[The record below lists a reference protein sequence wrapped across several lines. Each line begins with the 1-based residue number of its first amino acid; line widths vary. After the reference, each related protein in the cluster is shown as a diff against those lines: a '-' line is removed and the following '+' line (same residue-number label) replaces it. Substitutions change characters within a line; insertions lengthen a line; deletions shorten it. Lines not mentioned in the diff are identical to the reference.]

1 MAVRF
6 HERIA
11 IRLSLAIVIIV
22 LVTAVTVATL
32 VLRDEERILQQDL
45 RVRALQLGEIMSR
58 QVLEPLLY
66 EEDYTLH
73 ELITSYLAARDVF
86 LVYGELYNE
95 QGKQI
100 LAREKVPVPREPV
113 DLAEYT
119 GERPKFLRDVKQ
131 GSSLAPMDLVV
142 PISSSKIGVVGYLR
156 LGISVEP
163 LIRTIYASKRKVWAV
178 TAVIAVIGSL
188 AGLWMARA
196 LLYPVLLLN
205 QAALKVGEGNLGME
219 IRESGVGEIRELS
232 VTFNTMSRRL
242 KELVDEITAA
252 QENLVRTEKLYA
264 LGEFSTG
271 LAHEIKNPLTSIKM
285 LIQRAGEQEEALEG
299 KDLEVIRAELDRI
312 DHTVTRFLR
321 SARQSDIAVTH
332 TDINS
337 LVEDVLAITRP
348 KIEKSGVV
356 IAKELEQDIAPV
368 QVDASG
374 IRQILMNGILNAL
387 QAMDGG
393 GQLTI
398 STGVDGKEL
407 RCTIAD
413 TGCGISDEHLKHVF
427 DPFFTTKEDGT
438 GMGLAV
444 AWNVAQQ
451 HGGRLDIV
459 SSENKG
465 TTFILVLPYDNPA
478 HC

>member
-11 IRLSLAIVIIV
+11 IRLSLSIVIVV

-32 VLRDEERILQQDL
+32 ILRDEKSILQQDL

-58 QVLEPLLY
+58 QILEPLLY
-66 EEDYTLH
+66 EEYYRIH
-73 ELITSYLAARDVF
+73 ELISSYLAAKDAF

-95 QGKQI
+95 QGKKI
-100 LAREKVPVPREPV
+100 HVSETSGAPRRAV
-113 DLAEYT
+113 DLAEYE
-119 GERPKFLRDVKQ
+119 GESPKFLRDMEQ
-131 GSSLAPMDLVV
+131 SSPGKPMDLVV
-142 PISSSKIGVVGYLR
+142 PVSSSKIGVVGYLR
-156 LGISVEP
+156 LGVSVEP
-163 LIRTIYASKRKVWAV
+163 LLKTIDRSRRKVWAV
-178 TAVIAVIGSL
+178 TAVIALLGSL

-196 LLYPVLLLN
+196 LISPVLLLN
-205 QAALKVGEGNLGME
+205 QAAHEVGEGSLGTE
-219 IRESGVGEIRELS
+219 IQEAGVGEIRELGI
-232 VTFNTMSRRL
+232 TFNTMSRRL

-285 LIQRAGEQEEALEG
+285 LIQRAGEEQDPLEG
-299 KDLEVIRAELDRI
+299 EDLKVILDELDRI

-321 SARQSDIAVTH
+321 SARQSEILVSK

-337 LVEDVLAITRP
+337 IVEDVLAITRP

-356 IAKELEQDIAPV
+356 IVKELAEDIMPV
-368 QVDASG
+368 EVDASG
-374 IRQILMNGILNAL
+374 VKQILMNGILNAL
-387 QAMDGG
+387 QAMEGG

-398 STGVDGKEL
+398 STAVVGNEL
-407 RCTIAD
+407 RCTISD
-413 TGCGISDEHLKHVF
+413 TGCGISEEHLKHIF
-427 DPFFTTKEDGT
+427 DPFFTTKENGT

-444 AWNVAQQ
+444 AWNIARQ
-451 HGGRLDIV
+451 HGGRLDIL
-459 SSENKG
+459 SSTNKG
-465 TTFILVLPYDNPA
+465 TSLILVLPYDDTS
-478 HC
+478 HS

>member
-11 IRLSLAIVIIV
+11 IRLSLSIVIVV

-32 VLRDEERILQQDL
+32 ILRDEKSILQQDL

-58 QVLEPLLY
+58 QILEPLLY
-66 EEDYTLH
+66 EEDYRIH
-73 ELITSYLAARDVF
+73 ELISSYLAAKDAF

-95 QGKQI
+95 QGKKI
-100 LAREKVPVPREPV
+100 HVSETSRSPRRAIA
-113 DLAEYT
+113 LAEYK
-119 GERPKFLRDVKQ
+119 GESPKFLRDMEQ
-131 GSSLAPMDLVV
+131 SSPGNPMDLVV
-142 PISSSKIGVVGYLR
+142 PVSSSKIGVVGYLR
-156 LGISVEP
+156 LGVSVEP
-163 LIRTIYASKRKVWAV
+163 LLTTIAGSRRKVWAV
-178 TAVIAVIGSL
+178 TAVIALLGSL

-196 LLYPVLLLN
+196 LISPVLLLN
-205 QAALKVGEGNLGME
+205 QAAHEVGEGSLGTE
-219 IRESGVGEIRELS
+219 IREAGVGEIRELGI
-232 VTFNTMSRRL
+232 TFNIMSRRL

-285 LIQRAGEQEEALEG
+285 LIQRAGEEQDPLEG
-299 KDLEVIRAELDRI
+299 EDLKVILDELDRI

-321 SARQSDIAVTH
+321 SARQSDILVSR

-337 LVEDVLAITRP
+337 VVEDVLAITRP

-356 IAKELEQDIAPV
+356 IVKELAENIAAV
-368 QVDASG
+368 QVDESG
-374 IRQILMNGILNAL
+374 VKQILMNGILNAL
-387 QAMDGG
+387 QAMEGG
-393 GQLTI
+393 GKLTI
-398 STGVDGKEL
+398 STAVDGNEL

-413 TGCGISDEHLKHVF
+413 TGCGISDEHLKHIF

-444 AWNVAQQ
+444 AWNIARQ
-451 HGGRLDIV
+451 HGGRLDIL
-459 SSENKG
+459 SSINKG
-465 TTFILVLPYDNPA
+465 TSFILVLPYDDTS
-478 HC
+478 HS

>member
-11 IRLSLAIVIIV
+11 IRLSLTIVIIV

-73 ELITSYLAARDVF
+73 ELITSYLGARDVF

-95 QGKQI
+95 QAKKI
-100 LAREKVPVPREPV
+100 LAREKIPVPRKPV
-113 DLAEYT
+113 DLAEYA
-119 GERPKFLRDVKQ
+119 GERPTFLRDVEQ
-131 GSSLAPMDLVV
+131 SSSLAPMDLVV

-156 LGISVEP
+156 LGVSVEP
-163 LIRTIYASKRKVWAV
+163 LIKTISASKRKVWAV
-178 TAVIAVIGSL
+178 TAIIAVIGSL

-196 LLYPVLLLN
+196 LLHPVLLLN
-205 QAALKVGEGNLGME
+205 QAAHKVGEGNLGME

-285 LIQRAGEQEEALEG
+285 LIQRAGEQEEALVGE
-299 KDLEVIRAELDRI
+299 DLEVIRAELDRI

-321 SARQSDIAVTH
+321 SARQSDIALTH

-356 IAKELEQDIAPV
+356 IVKKLEQDISPV

-387 QAMDGG
+387 QAMEGG

-398 STGVDGKEL
+398 TTGVDGKEL

-413 TGCGISDEHLKHVF
+413 TGCGISDEHLKYIF
-427 DPFFTTKEDGT
+427 DPFFTTKEEGT

-465 TTFILVLPYDNPA
+465 TSFILVLPYDNPA

>member
-11 IRLSLAIVIIV
+11 IRLSLAIVIVV

-32 VLRDEERILQQDL
+32 ILRDEKSILQHDL
-45 RVRALQLGEIMSR
+45 RVRSLQLGEIMSR

-73 ELITSYLAARDVF
+73 ELISSYLAARDAL

-95 QGKQI
+95 KGKK
-100 LAREKVPVPREPV
+100 LLGREKTPIRRRPI
-113 DLAEYT
+113 DLAEYA
-119 GERPKFLRDVKQ
+119 GEQPTFLRDVEQ
-131 GSSLAPMDLVV
+131 GSSQIPMDLVV
-142 PISSSKIGVVGYLR
+142 PVLSRKIGVVGYLR
-156 LGISVEP
+156 LGVSVEP
-163 LIRTIYASKRKVWAV
+163 LLKTIASSRRKVWAV
-178 TAVIAVIGSL
+178 TAVIALFGSL

-196 LLYPVLLLN
+196 LIYPVLLLN
-205 QAALKVGEGNLGME
+205 QAVHEVGEGSLGKE
-219 IRESGVGEIRELS
+219 ISEAGVGEIRELGI
-232 VTFNTMSRRL
+232 TFNTMSRRL

-285 LIQRAGEQEEALEG
+285 LIQRAGEEKDPLEG
-299 KDLEVIRAELDRI
+299 EDLHVILDELERI
-312 DHTVTRFLR
+312 DRTVTRFLR
-321 SARQSDIAVTH
+321 SARQSDILVSR

-337 LVEDVLAITRP
+337 VIEDVLAITRP

-356 IAKELEQDIAPV
+356 IVKELSDNIATV
-368 QVDASG
+368 QIDVSG

-387 QAMDGG
+387 QAMDGE

-398 STGVDGKEL
+398 STSVEENEL
-407 RCTIAD
+407 RCTITD
-413 TGCGISDEHLKHVF
+413 TGCGISDEHLKHIF
-427 DPFFTTKEDGT
+427 DPFFTTKEEGT

-444 AWNVAQQ
+444 AWNIAQQ
-451 HGGRLDIV
+451 HGGRLDIL
-459 SSENKG
+459 SSKNKG
-465 TTFILVLPYDNPA
+465 TSFILVLPYDNTS
-478 HC
+478 HS

>member
-11 IRLSLAIVIIV
+11 IRLSLGIVIVV

-32 VLRDEERILQQDL
+32 ILRDEKSILQQDL

-73 ELITSYLAARDVF
+73 ELITSYLAAGDAL

-95 QGKQI
+95 KGKKI
-100 LAREKVPVPREPV
+100 LSREKSSVPRKSITLT
-113 DLAEYT
+113 DYA
-119 GERPKFLRDVKQ
+119 GEQPTFLRDVNR
-131 GSSLAPMDLVV
+131 SSSHTPMDLVFPV
-142 PISSSKIGVVGYLR
+142 LSSKIGVVGYLR
-156 LGISVEP
+156 LGVSVEP
-163 LIRTIYASKRKVWAV
+163 LLKTIARSRRKVWAV
-178 TAVIAVIGSL
+178 TALIAVLGSL

-196 LLYPVLLLN
+196 LISPILLLN
-205 QAALKVGEGNLGME
+205 QAAHEVGEGSLGTE
-219 IRESGVGEIRELS
+219 IREAGVGEIRELGI
-232 VTFNTMSRRL
+232 TFNTMSRRL

-285 LIQRAGEQEEALEG
+285 LIQRAGDEHDPLEG
-299 KDLEVIRAELDRI
+299 EDLKVILDELDRI

-321 SARQSDIAVTH
+321 SARQSDILVSK

-337 LVEDVLAITRP
+337 VVDDVLAITRP

-356 IAKELEQDIAPV
+356 IVKELADDIKTV
-368 QVDASG
+368 EVDASG
-374 IRQILMNGILNAL
+374 VRQILMNGILNAL

-393 GQLTI
+393 GQLSI
-398 STGVDGKEL
+398 STDVEGGEL
-407 RCTIAD
+407 RCRITD
-413 TGCGISDEHLKHVF
+413 TGCGITEEHLKHIF

-444 AWNVAQQ
+444 AWNIARQ
-451 HGGRLDIV
+451 HGGRLDIL
-459 SSENKG
+459 SKKNKG
-465 TTFILVLPYDNPA
+465 TSFILVLPYDDNS
-478 HC
+478 HS

>member
-11 IRLSLAIVIIV
+11 VRFSLAIVIVV
-22 LVTAVTVATL
+22 LVTAATVATL
-32 VLRDEERILQQDL
+32 ILRDEKSILQQDL

-73 ELITSYLAARDVF
+73 ELITSYLAASDA
-86 LVYGELYNE
+86 LLIYGELYNE
-95 QGKQI
+95 KGVRI
-100 LAREKVPVPREPV
+100 LSREKIPVQRRTLE
-113 DLAEYT
+113 LADYA
-119 GERPKFLRDVKQ
+119 GEQPTFLRDVQQ
-131 GSSLAPMDLVV
+131 GSSRIPMDLVV
-142 PISSSKIGVVGYLR
+142 PVLSRKIGVVGYLR
-156 LGISVEP
+156 LGVSVDP
-163 LIRTIYASKRKVWAV
+163 LLKTIASSRRKVWAV
-178 TAVIAVIGSL
+178 TAVIALFGSL

-196 LLYPVLLLN
+196 LISPVLLLN
-205 QAALKVGEGNLGME
+205 QAVHKVGEGSLGTE
-219 IRESGVGEIRELS
+219 ISEAGVGEIRELGI
-232 VTFNTMSRRL
+232 TFNTMSRRL

-285 LIQRAGEQEEALEG
+285 LIQRAGEERDPLEG
-299 KDLEVIRAELDRI
+299 EDLHVILDELERI
-312 DHTVTRFLR
+312 DRTVTHFLR
-321 SARQSDIAVTH
+321 SARQSDILVSE

-337 LVEDVLAITRP
+337 VIEDVLAITRP

-356 IAKELEQDIAPV
+356 IVKELSEDITSV

-387 QAMDGG
+387 QAMDGE

-398 STGVDGKEL
+398 STNAGTNEL
-407 RCTIAD
+407 RCTITD
-413 TGCGISDEHLKHVF
+413 TGCGISDEHLKYIF
-427 DPFFTTKEDGT
+427 DPFFTTKEQGT

-444 AWNVAQQ
+444 AWNIAQQ
-451 HGGRLDIV
+451 HGGRLDIL
-459 SSENKG
+459 SSKKG
-465 TTFILVLPYDNPA
+465 TSFILVLPYDNTS
-478 HC
+478 HS

>member
-1 MAVRF
+1 MAIRF
-6 HERIA
+6 HDRIA
-11 IRLSLAIVIIV
+11 IRLSLAIVIVV

-32 VLRDEERILQQDL
+32 VLRDEKRILQRDL
-45 RVRALQLGEIMSR
+45 RVRALQLGEIMTR

-66 EEDYTLH
+66 EENYTLH
-73 ELITSYLAARDVF
+73 ELITSYLAARDAF

-95 QGKQI
+95 QGEKI
-100 LAREKVPVPREPV
+100 LAREKIPVPRKPV
-113 DLAEYT
+113 VLAEYA
-119 GERPKFLRDVKQ
+119 GELPKFLRDVEQ
-131 GSSLAPMDLVV
+131 SNDLVPMDLVV

-156 LGISVEP
+156 LGVSVEP
-163 LIRTIYASKRKVWAV
+163 LIRTISASRRKVWAV
-178 TAVIAVIGSL
+178 TAVIAVLGSL

-205 QAALKVGEGNLGME
+205 QAAHKVGEGNLGME
-219 IRESGVGEIRELS
+219 IRETGVGEIRELS
-232 VTFNTMSRRL
+232 LTFNTMSRRL

-299 KDLEVIRAELDRI
+299 EDLEVIIDELERI

-321 SARQSDIAVTH
+321 SARQSDIAVTR

-356 IAKELEQDIAPV
+356 IVKKLAKDIAPV
-368 QVDASG
+368 QIDASG

-387 QAMDGG
+387 QAMDEGG
-393 GQLTI
+393 KLTI
-398 STGVDGKEL
+398 TTAVDGREL
-407 RCTIAD
+407 RCTITD
-413 TGCGISDEHLKHVF
+413 TGCGISEEHLKYIF
-427 DPFFTTKEDGT
+427 DPFFTTKENGT
-438 GMGLAV
+438 GMGLSV
-444 AWNVAQQ
+444 AWNIAQQ

-459 SSENKG
+459 SSKNNG
-465 TTFILVLPYDNPA
+465 TSFILVLPYDDTPYS
-478 HC
+478 